1 MITTNDIKIKDQ
13 KPEKLTII
21 STGDVKPKE
30 FVVKGKGKALS
41 TQMITTSNVDKFK
54 HAPRKAVE
62 EKLTVDKKGKANK
75 GFTEGDAVYQKKS
88 IVEKGEPKK
97 KPWNKMNAEER
108 KEHQMKKAKEADAA
122 KKKE

>member
-41 TQMITTSNVDKFK
+41 TQMITTGNVDKFK
-54 HAPRKAVE
+54 HAPRKV
-62 EKLTVDKKGKANK
+62 VKKKIK
-75 GFTEGDAVYQKKS
+75 PTETTTAPAIPDELQ
-88 IVEKGEPKK
+88 K

-108 KEHQMKKAKEADAA
+108 KEHQIKKAKEAEAA